1 MREERDVATAQ
12 PRYGTVARAFHW
24 FTAVAVAVM
33 IAAGALMTSE
43 PLTHLA
49 DPLFVLHKGL
59 GTVLLVVVALRVGWR
74 ITHPPPEL
82 PEGVRPRQRLLM
94 RMTHISLY
102 VLLVVMTVSGY
113 VRTVGDGFPIE
124 LLDALG
130 VPPLL
135 PSMPEVA
142 EIALTV
148 HQVTAYLLTA
158 LVAVHVGA
166 AVQDALIDRRGIFR
180 RMWLRE

>member
-1 MREERDVATAQ
+1 MATA
-12 PRYGTVARAFHW
+12 PARYGAVARAFHW
-24 FTAVAVAVM
+24 FTALAVPVM

-43 PLTHLA
+43 PLSHLA

-59 GTVLLVVVALRVGWR
+59 GTILLVVVVLRVGWR

-82 PEGVRPRQRLLM
+82 PETVAPRQRRLM
-94 RMTHISLY
+94 RVTHISLY
-102 VLLVVMTVSGY
+102 LLLVVMTVSGY

-124 LLDALG
+124 LLDILG
-130 VPPLL
+130 IPPLL
-135 PSMPEVA
+135 PSMPEA
-142 EIALTV
+142 ARIALVV

-166 AVQDALIDRRGIFR
+166 AVQDALIDKRGIFR